1 MTQEMILDTNT
12 LPEELAKRIK
22 STKVRVE
29 QAVYGLKLIPVT
41 SDGHTT
47 VYTDDERAKYHEA
60 IQRIRGSAKD
70 STLTVESF
78 LAEKHAAGEDW

>member
-1 MTQEMILDTNT
+1 MTQEIILDTNT
-12 LPEELAKRIK
+12 LPEELAKRIN

-29 QAVYGLKLIPVT
+29 QSISGLKLIPLT
-41 SDGHTT
+41 GDGHIP
-47 VYTDDERAKYHEA
+47 YTDEQRAKFHEA
-60 IQRIRGSAKD
+60 IKRIRGSAKD